1 MWFSKVCEGSL
12 LDFLRKH
19 FQPLWTAL
27 LWFSQHLF
35 SFIWCSSFANNI
47 QSIWSSKF
55 QLQLDWELAWNTLLW
70 IRIGT
75 CWKIVI
81 FVGLPVSFQSFLIFY
96 LPVTPVQDVTQRL
109 SVLSLFYGS
118 AANAAQ
124 QSTPAART
132 LSGYDWSCETLSAT
146 SVSDVVDAM
155 HLDMVTK
162 VGCLW
167 RLLKSG
173 FFVTTTLESRLH
185 CIYKKLPILI

>member
-1 MWFSKVCEGSL
+1 MKHVVVNSNWYMLENCHFCWLAGQFS
-12 LDFLRKH
+12 
-19 FQPLWTAL
+19 
-27 LWFSQHLF
+27 
-35 SFIWCSSFANNI
+35 
-47 QSIWSSKF
+47 
-55 QLQLDWELAWNTLLW
+55 
-70 IRIGT
+70 
-75 CWKIVI
+75 I
-81 FVGLPVSFQSFLIFY
+81 FFNLY

-162 VGCLW
+162 VGCL
-167 RLLKSG
+167 
-173 FFVTTTLESRLH
+173 
-185 CIYKKLPILI
+185 